1 MTKRAHRL
9 SCALFLVLLILP
21 FAAFSQGLTGSLTGT
36 VTQDN
41 SPLPGVTITISSPQM
56 QGTRTAVSNEAG
68 GYNFG
73 ALPPGDYTVQFELQG
88 MQTQKQTAHVGV
100 AQTARADAAM
110 KVSSVTEAITVT
122 AAAPAVAETTEVQ
135 TNFGHDA
142 IEQLPI
148 GRTITAITG
157 LAPGV
162 VSGVNGFAISGGQSF
177 DNLYTVDGAVVQEN
191 LRGQPHNLFIE
202 DAIQETTIQT
212 AGISAEFGNFT
223 GGVVTAI
230 TKSGGNQF
238 SGSLRDSLT
247 NPNWTAKSPDVYST
261 VNGVVQTVPTPDP
274 IDKISHQYEGTLGG
288 RVIRDR
294 LWFFAAGRY
303 VKSSSTRSLASA
315 GGAYTRQDTDK
326 RKEGKLTGAITQQ
339 HSIVI
344 SMIDAPTSHTNDC
357 QLGCFDMSSVT
368 PSVSNPNRFKTGFY
382 NGVFT
387 SSFLV
392 EAKATD
398 KTFAFVNFGGT
409 DHDRVTGTPVRL
421 TAPGFGSVTN
431 EPFFCGDCRQE
442 DRNSKEYGLKA
453 TYFLGTRA
461 LGNHTIVGG
470 LDRWHETLASDNY
483 QTPSGYVMILGS
495 LAPSRDTSHNTL
507 VNVKGGTS
515 GDQIQYWPI
524 FEPTKGS
531 DLNTDAAY
539 VNDKWDF
546 NNQWQFNVGFR
557 FDKNDASDST
567 GNPVANDSKLSPR
580 LGVGYDVFGTGKL
593 RLNASYASYVGRLAD
608 GNVSEAGSVAG
619 VPARFNHRY
628 QGPDLLNMSPE
639 AAMTAIWAWFDQQG
653 GIDKTPVVNQSVP
666 GATTVIDGSLKSPG
680 VKEWSLGASTQIGTK
695 GFLRLDYIKRDWKDF
710 YTNFTNLQTGTTT
723 LPSGAKADLTKVRTS
738 NEFSRNYNAV
748 EVQAQYRLTRAF
760 NVGGNYTWSRLRG
773 NYTGETSGSGPVP
786 SGAPN
791 TVYPEYNNFAQSSPI
806 GPITGSDQTHKA
818 RAWAGYD
825 FQTFLG
831 TFNLSALERF
841 DSGGAYSLSGSVD
854 IRQNANFYGTGKAGG
869 VVNPGYQTPPTSVGV
884 FFSGRGQYRF
894 PNITNT
900 DLALNYN
907 SNPGWLKGAMFF
919 VQTELIN
926 AFNEHGIVS
935 YNTSVL
941 THLND
946 STLQRFNPMAGD
958 TPVEGVN
965 WKKGPLFGKPTAVT
979 TSATNGSYQLPR
991 TYRVSAGIRF

>member
-1 MTKRAHRL
+1 MTRRTRFL
-9 SCALFLVLLILP
+9 GIALFLALLVVP

-36 VTQDN
+36 VTQDK
-41 SPLPGVTITISSPQM
+41 SPLPGATVTISSPQM
-56 QGTRTAVSNEAG
+56 QGTRTAVTNEAG

-73 ALPPGDYTVQFELQG
+73 ALPPGDYTVRFEMQGLQA
-88 MQTQKQTAHVGV
+88 QTQQAHVGV
-100 AQTARADAAM
+100 AQTAHADAAM
-110 KVSSVTEAITVT
+110 TVSSVTEAITVT

-135 TNFGHDA
+135 TNFGHA
-142 IEQLPI
+142 VIEALPI

-247 NPNWTAKSPDVYST
+247 NPNWTAKSPNVYST
-261 VNGVVQTVPTPDP
+261 VNGVVTQVPTADP
-274 IDKISHQYEGTLGG
+274 VNKINHQYEGTLGG

-294 LWFFAAGRY
+294 LWFFSAGRY

-326 RKEGKLTGAITQQ
+326 RIEGKLTGAITPR
-339 HSIVI
+339 HSLIVG
-344 SMIDAPTSHTNDC
+344 MIDAPTSHTNDC
-357 QLGCFDMSSVT
+357 QIGCYDMSSVT
-368 PSVSNPNRFKTGFY
+368 PSVSNPNRFKTAFY
-382 NGVFT
+382 NGVLS

-461 LGNHTIVGG
+461 LGNHTVVAGA
-470 LDRWHETLASDNY
+470 DRWHETLASDNY
-483 QTPSGYVMILGS
+483 QTPSGYVMILSS
-495 LAPSRDTSHNTL
+495 LAPSRDAGGSTL
-507 VNVKGGTS
+507 VNVKGGAS

-524 FEPTKGS
+524 FAPTQGS
-531 DLNTDAAY
+531 DLNTNAIY
-539 VNDKWDF
+539 LNDKWDF
-546 NNQWQFNVGFR
+546 NNHWQLNIGFR
-557 FDKNDASDST
+557 YDKNHALDST
-567 GNPVANDSKLSPR
+567 RNPVADDSKFSPR
-580 LGVGYDVFGTGKL
+580 LGVGYDVFGTGRL

-628 QGPDLLNMSPE
+628 QGQDLLNMSPQ
-639 AAMTAIWAWFDQQG
+639 AAMSAIWAWFDSQG
-653 GIDKTPVVNQSVP
+653 GIDKTPVVSQSVP
-666 GATTVIDGSLKSPG
+666 GATTVIDGSLQSPS
-680 VKEWSLGASTQIGTK
+680 VNEWSVGASTQIGTS
-695 GFLRLDYIKRDWKDF
+695 GFVRADYIKRDWSDF
-710 YTNFTNLQTGTTT
+710 YTNFTSLDTGTTT
-723 LPSGAKADLTKVRTS
+723 LPSGAKADLTLVRTS
-738 NEFSRNYNAV
+738 NEFTRNYNAV
-748 EVQAQYRLTRAF
+748 ELQAQYRVGRSLSL
-760 NVGGNYTWSRLRG
+760 GGNYTWSRLRG
-773 NYTGETSGSGPVP
+773 DVTGETSGSGPVP
-786 SGAPN
+786 AGASN
-791 TVYPEYNNFAQSSPI
+791 TVYPEYNNFAQSNPI
-806 GPITGSDQTHKA
+806 GYIVGSDQTHKV
-818 RAWAGYD
+818 RAWVGYD
-825 FQTFLG
+825 VPTALG
-831 TFNLSALERF
+831 TFNVSALERF
-841 DSGGAYSLSGSVD
+841 DSGAAYSLSGSID

-869 VVNPGYQTPPTSVGV
+869 VVNPGYQTPPTSVGY
-884 FFSGRGQYRF
+884 FFSDRGQFRF

-900 DLALNYN
+900 DLALNYT
-907 SNPGWLKGAMFF
+907 SNPNWLKSAAFF
-919 VQTELIN
+919 VQAELIN
-926 AFNEHGIVS
+926 TFNEHGLVS

-941 THLND
+941 TQLND
-946 STLQRFNPMAGD
+946 SSLQKFNPMAGD
-958 TPVEGVN
+958 QPVEGVN
-965 WKKGPLFGKPTAVT
+965 WKKGPLFGKPTSVT

-991 TYRVSAGIRF
+991 TYRVSAGFRF